1 MAKRALKEKLI
12 TIPEVK
18 KLLENIKEEELDQLQ
33 RRTLDYA
40 SKFSKTNAESAETLR
55 KNLVEKFELTEEEAV
70 QIINS
75 MPETI
80 EELRIFLGGGRKI
93 IETQKLEAM
102 LKLLAEYRKKE

>member
-1 MAKRALKEKLI
+1 MSKKASKEKLV
-12 TIPEVK
+12 TVPEVK
-18 KLLENIKEEELDQLQ
+18 KLLESMKEEELDQLQ

-40 SKFSKTNAESAETLR
+40 SKFSKTDVESSEILR
-55 KNLVEKFELTEEEAV
+55 KNLVEKFEVTEEEAV

-80 EELRIFLGGGRKI
+80 EELRVFLGGGRKI

-102 LKLLAEYRKKE
+102 LELLAEYRKTE

>member
-1 MAKRALKEKLI
+1 MSKKASKEKLV
-12 TIPEVK
+12 TVPEVK
-18 KLLENIKEEELDQLQ
+18 KLLESMKEEELDQLK

-40 SKFSKTNAESAETLR
+40 SKFSKTDVESSEILR
-55 KNLVEKFELTEEEAV
+55 KNLAEKFEVTEEEAV

-80 EELRIFLGGGRKI
+80 EELRVFLGGGRKI

-102 LKLLAEYRKKE
+102 LELLAEYRKTE